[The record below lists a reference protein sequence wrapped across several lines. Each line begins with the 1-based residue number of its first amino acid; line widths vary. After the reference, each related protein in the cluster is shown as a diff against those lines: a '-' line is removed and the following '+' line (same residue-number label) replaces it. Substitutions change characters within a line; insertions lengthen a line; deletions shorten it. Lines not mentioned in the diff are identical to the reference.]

1 MEALRLAEQRRAL
14 LAGRA
19 SRRPLLRQWEESRQ
33 ASALVL
39 VLAPAATA
47 NLPAL
52 LDALA
57 AELSAMPSRPVD
69 RLELLVQA
77 PSLSIEAASRI
88 LALVREFARE
98 VSLALLQDGGSGETM
113 LAVGAD
119 AVVLRPEAALT
130 TLLPP
135 LPNESA
141 GLRALIA
148 ALRAGEP
155 RDLLPLLAAN
165 CSAAQLGAAL
175 ASFERTTRLATLV
188 AAARLHPPDAADL
201 AELVEM
207 LTRWVSRET
216 DFLTRWQAKQLRA
229 LQLQLPVHAVEVS
242 LAELAAQ
249 YRPVAEGGVLSVLE
263 SVGQLHLFAAGS
275 ADGWTRGPEEDLQ

>member
-1 MEALRLAEQRRAL
+1 METLRLAEQRRAL

-33 ASALVL
+33 ATALVL
-39 VLAPAATA
+39 MLSPASTA
-47 NLPAL
+47 NLSGL
-52 LDALA
+52 LGALA
-57 AELSAMPSRPVD
+57 AQLSSMPSRPVD
-69 RLELLVQA
+69 RLELLVHA

-98 VSLALLQDGGSGETM
+98 VSVALLDDAGSGETM

-119 AVVLRPEAALT
+119 ALILRPEAALT
-130 TLLPP
+130 TLLPQV
-135 LPNESA
+135 PNEPA

-148 ALRAGEP
+148 SLRAGEP

-201 AELVEM
+201 AELIEM
-207 LTRWVSRET
+207 LTRWVSRDSE
-216 DFLTRWQAKQLRA
+216 FLTRWQAKQFRA
-229 LQLQLPVHAVEVS
+229 LALQLPVHAVEVN
-242 LAELAAQ
+242 LAELATH
-249 YRPVAEGGVLSVLE
+249 YRLDGEAGALSALE
-263 SVGQLHLFAAGS
+263 SVEELHIFPDGGS
-275 ADGWTRGPEEDLQ
+275 ERWARGPDEDLQ